1 MKPKQLIPQISIV
14 CGEDPADLQ
23 NKINAELLAHPLYV
37 DLQIDEDRAILRYN
51 LEIQPPKAVDL
62 LTAGP
67 DHATNIDHHLILC
80 REDSTEAQRV
90 IIELVLEHP
99 GEDRY
104 CCECENYRWGNGC
117 PYREGR
123 VKLMDPACEMFDVKI
138 GYDLQDVQPKS
149 EPKNPQIDWSQAAGS
164 PRYIFEWI
172 GGNPPDQKYLPL
184 EGNDLTAEEISL
196 ALYGK
201 PRSIPESKLIILA
214 AKTGAAV
221 LWKTM
226 PFEREAVQLYP
237 EE

>member
-1 MKPKQLIPQISIV
+1 MKPKLIPQLAIITA
-14 CGEDPADLQ
+14 EDPEQLQ
-23 NKINAELLAHPLYV
+23 DKINAELLAHPHYI
-37 DLQIDEDRAILRYN
+37 DLQIDDSRAILQYN
-51 LEIQPPKAVDL
+51 IEIQPPKAINL
-62 LTAGP
+62 LTGP
-67 DHATNIDHHLILC
+67 DQDAHIDYSLILTP
-80 REDSTEAQRV
+80 ENATDIQRV
-90 IIELVLEHP
+90 ILELVLPDHGP
-99 GEDRY
+99 DRY

-117 PYREGR
+117 PYRDGHIR
-123 VKLMDPACEMFDVKI
+123 LMDSACTMFNLHV
-138 GYDLQDVQPKS
+138 GYDQPDVQSKT
-149 EPKNPQIDWSQAAGS
+149 KKIPQIDWSQAAGS

-172 GGNPPDQKYLPL
+172 GGNPPDPKYAPL